1 MTSKPFFQNTFI
13 LRKPGLVNF
22 ADIIKTAIMLI
33 KTTIENSIK
42 VKENQKLFIE
52 MQSLSVFPD
61 INFW

>member
-42 VKENQKLFIE
+42 VKENWKLFIE
-52 MQSLSVFPD
+52 MQS
-61 INFW
+61 

>member
-13 LRKPGLVNF
+13 LRKPGLANF

>member
-13 LRKPGLVNF
+13 LRKPGLANF

-42 VKENQKLFIE
+42 VKEN
-52 MQSLSVFPD
+52 
-61 INFW
+61 